1 MTQQTLILYFS
12 CRYSKR
18 ITYYQIIKEK
28 GTKGRKKEKKNI
40 SIYRRE
46 SNLICDRIR
55 VEQLKEIGEYQEDWR
70 KMIGHVKTRLVTSMS
85 WHDQSSAR
93 FVWTRTWSRNNIAPL
108 CSNNST
114 LFSSRQ
120 NEILMKNRHLN
131 LTGQMKPRTR
141 VNFADTTFS
150 DRKLLLIGSKIQLS

>member
-1 MTQQTLILYFS
+1 
-12 CRYSKR
+12 
-18 ITYYQIIKEK
+18 
-28 GTKGRKKEKKNI
+28 
-40 SIYRRE
+40 
-46 SNLICDRIR
+46 
-55 VEQLKEIGEYQEDWR
+55 
-70 KMIGHVKTRLVTSMS
+70 MS

-108 CSNNST
+108 CSNSST

-131 LTGQMKPRTR
+131 LTGQTQPRTR

-150 DRKLLLIGSKIQLS
+150 DRKLLLIGSEIQLSQSLASNAWNEFSEFDIFLIRSSSFIILYFSFNFSSPSPSLSPSPFFFENILFEIIFFFFKYHREKPCRGKYG